1 MSSEIPRGDARRI
14 RRKMR
19 SRFGCAGLVL
29 VVVLLAAFSG
39 AMELFWTRVDQRRF
53 PWAYAESGRPTLT
66 GTWVGMLVT
75 NRGARRALYLDL
87 RLKPIDFESGR
98 RRRGRANQVFRRAY
112 SEKLVGELRMCGGPK
127 GEQRFTLTGTNVTD
141 DASRF
146 KLGFYPADSVPPD
159 GLAPSHLRGA
169 WDLRDSLKVEAD
181 LHVRQGAAA
190 ITNSADPETGRPQPG
205 ALHRAQPNE
214 YAALCRR
221 LWGSP

>member
-1 MSSEIPRGDARRI
+1 MSSEIPREDTGRM

-19 SRFGCAGLVL
+19 NRYGCAVLVL
-29 VVVLLAAFSG
+29 AVFLIAAFAG
-39 AMELFWTRVDQRRF
+39 ALELFWTRVDQRRF
-53 PWAYAESGRPTLT
+53 PWAYAETGRPTLT
-66 GTWVGMLVT
+66 GTWVGMLET
-75 NRGARRALYLDL
+75 NRGARRGLYLDL

-98 RRRGRANQVFRRAY
+98 RRRGGANQVFRRKY

-127 GEQRFTLTGTNVTD
+127 GEQRFTITGNNVTD

-146 KLGFYPADSVPPD
+146 RLGFSPADSVPTD

-169 WDLRDSLKVEAD
+169 WDLRDSLRIEAD

-190 ITNSADPETGRPQPG
+190 ITNSADPETGQPQPG

-214 YAALCRR
+214 YAALCER
-221 LWGSP
+221 LWTGR